1 MIRKTVRKTLSHAFH
16 STQKPFNVSTTGVE
30 KLDTEHMSA
39 IIRTAESKNFPA
51 KEIVLNTLRNTLAD
65 YLWTAGNYEKAQT
78 VYKKYTPVN
87 LRQTVCANVY
97 ATPYAAYSPGKRKTL
112 LKILRLPHERRLT
125 RQPTPAVTR
134 ILSELA
140 RYYDLT
146 GEPETAVGFL
156 EKAIEAHNYQT
167 NYSLDDE
174 YFDISGELAALYEA
188 TNNRTAAARL
198 IASDRECIGNAHNLM
213 PTYSLVNYLLGGY
226 YRGTLTSES
235 TMLPFFY
242 LGAAIN
248 AIQQIGVTSG
258 GSDDMQFSLGIS
270 GFQAIT
276 TLFVTIDRQLK
287 EAAEYLDSDDFKAY
301 NVDIDLLLGQFT
313 QWIPA
318 IKENMTRL
326 NERFPDI

>member
-1 MIRKTVRKTLSHAFH
+1 MHFIALRNL
-16 STQKPFNVSTTGVE
+16 FNVSTTGVE

-125 RQPTPAVTR
+125 RQPTPGCHPNFIRACP
-134 ILSELA
+134 IL
-140 RYYDLT
+140 RPYGRT
-146 GEPETAVGFL
+146 ETAVGFL

-213 PTYSLVNYLLGGY
+213 PTYSPCKLSPRRLLQGH
-226 YRGTLTSES
+226 SH
-235 TMLPFFY
+235 
-242 LGAAIN
+242 
-248 AIQQIGVTSG
+248 V
-258 GSDDMQFSLGIS
+258 
-270 GFQAIT
+270 
-276 TLFVTIDRQLK
+276 
-287 EAAEYLDSDDFKAY
+287 
-301 NVDIDLLLGQFT
+301 
-313 QWIPA
+313 
-318 IKENMTRL
+318 
-326 NERFPDI
+326 